1 MNAIVNGL
9 GECVN
14 SVSAVS
20 DDDLQT
26 DINPGW
32 CQQFKYEAIDID
44 LRKRIMRINVLRHK
58 ARMRDF
64 RVQYNNACN
73 RTELMRTFK
82 STQEKWQ
89 ATLLNSAL
97 LQNPML
103 QSSDVIKW
111 VGQSATLFSSTT
123 TSVKACFDMWWS
135 KMLTVFWAFKNG
147 DWNIFHQSLQK
158 VKLTCI
164 WIQCEWFLYGEKRLK
179 VAWASCKNL
188 WQLQQTFYFTH
199 TYEHKLF
206 MCINVYS

>member
-1 MNAIVNGL
+1 
-9 GECVN
+9 
-14 SVSAVS
+14 
-20 DDDLQT
+20 
-26 DINPGW
+26 
-32 CQQFKYEAIDID
+32 
-44 LRKRIMRINVLRHK
+44 MRINVLRHNP
-58 ARMRDF
+58 RLRDF
-64 RVQYNNACN
+64 RVQHNNARN

-158 VKLTCI
+158 VKLTCT
-164 WIQCEWFLYGEKRLK
+164 WIQCKWFPFGKSVWKLYEPHVK
-179 VAWASCKNL
+179 
-188 WQLQQTFYFTH
+188 
-199 TYEHKLF
+199 TYDNFNKLF
-206 MCINVYS
+206 TSLIRTNTSFLCVSMCIHKMF